1 MDSNEDVIEYFK
13 SDFDYLDFEKIF
25 LVLEELLLV
34 FFEKELEGGVL
45 LEKLILVDFEI
56 LLKDFVVKVGS
67 SF

>member
-25 LVLEELLLV
+25 LVLEELVLV

-67 SF
+67 CF

>member
-25 LVLEELLLV
+25 LELEELVLV

>member
-25 LVLEELLLV
+25 LVLEELVLV

>member
-25 LVLEELLLV
+25 LELEELVLV

-45 LEKLILVDFEI
+45 LEKSILVDFEI
-56 LLKDFVVKVGS
+56 LSKDFVVKVGS

>member
-25 LVLEELLLV
+25 LVLEELVLV

-45 LEKLILVDFEI
+45 LEKSILVDFEI
-56 LLKDFVVKVGS
+56 LLKDFVVKVGG

>member
-13 SDFDYLDFEKIF
+13 SDFDYLDFEKNF
-25 LVLEELLLV
+25 LELEELVLV

-45 LEKLILVDFEI
+45 LEKSILVDFEI